1 MNPERH
7 SKEEELQR
15 REAALKEREIK
26 VRMRELESEIAQ
38 SSPGQLTTRRKAKHK
53 AALRHGWYGRLP
65 KFVQFG
71 LLVVGVI
78 VGIRIAT
85 WFAGV
90 LILFGIGWVGY
101 KLFIERD
108 RNPR

>member
-1 MNPERH
+1 MNPERQ
-7 SKEEELQR
+7 SKEEELQH

-26 VRMRELESEIAQ
+26 VRMRELESEIEQANPAQ
-38 SSPGQLTTRRKAKHK
+38 PTAKRKPTSSR
-53 AALRHGWYGRLP
+53 GWFERLP

-78 VGIRIAT
+78 VGIRVAT

>member
-1 MNPERH
+1 MNPNRQ

-15 REAALKEREIK
+15 REAVLKEREIK
-26 VRMRELESEIAQ
+26 VRMRELESEIER
-38 SSPGQLTTRRKAKHK
+38 SSPAQPTAKHRKHK
-53 AALRHGWYGRLP
+53 AASGHGWFGRLP

-78 VGIRIAT
+78 VGIRVAS

>member
-1 MNPERH
+1 MNPERQ

-15 REAALKEREIK
+15 WEAALKEREVK
-26 VRMRELESEIAQ
+26 VRMRELESEIEQSNPAQ
-38 SSPGQLTTRRKAKHK
+38 PTARHKKHK
-53 AALRHGWYGRLP
+53 AGPNRSWFGRLP
-65 KFVQFG
+65 KVVQFG
-71 LLVVGVI
+71 LLVVGVMI
-78 VGIRIAT
+78 GIRVAS

-90 LILFGIGWVGY
+90 LILFAIGWVGY

>member
-1 MNPERH
+1 MNPDRQ
-7 SKEEELQR
+7 SKEEELQQW
-15 REAALKEREIK
+15 EATLKEREIQ
-26 VRMRELESEIAQ
+26 VRMRELESEIERSNPAQ
-38 SSPGQLTTRRKAKHK
+38 PAAKRKKNKANSSR
-53 AALRHGWYGRLP
+53 GWFGRLP

-71 LLVVGVI
+71 LLVVGVLI
-78 VGIRIAT
+78 GIRVAS

-90 LILFGIGWVGY
+90 LILFGIGWLGY